1 MVVHQK
7 PPASLQSPA
16 DAGPHDL
23 KEKLYSAARP
33 TSQQKDSFQFQHCAK
48 LYQSFFLCWFR
59 GNTGNFLV
67 MKTYL
72 LSRSL
77 LFYIYI
83 TPIVEKISVVFCGFW
98 FIHIHAAYSSKAAC
112 STNAELTYLIDFYA

>member
-1 MVVHQK
+1 MAALNMKGRLHLTGFHQK

-72 LSRSL
+72 LSS
-77 LFYIYI
+77 IYI
-83 TPIVEKISVVFCGFW
+83 
-98 FIHIHAAYSSKAAC
+98 
-112 STNAELTYLIDFYA
+112 LRQ